1 MSNDLLQYLNREQK
15 RWYSETKSVIPSSQH
30 TGKNVEIHWFCY
42 GIKCY
47 YLILDKKAWNG
58 CKQTCRD
65 SSLSLLKKEDE
76 DKLKIS
82 QGLYFNLK
90 PTLYITPKM
99 SEEEITYSTVRFQN
113 SSEVQ
118 NQVRPKEPQRT
129 RETVHRESSVPWQ
142 LIVIAL
148 GILCSLLL
156 VTVALLLTNIF
167 QYTHEKH
174 EPAEET
180 LSCNNNCSTTQSD
193 INLMEEML
201 RNMSIKCSQGNDLLQ
216 SLNREQTR
224 WYSETKTVIP
234 SSQHTGKNVEI
245 YWFCYG
251 IKCYYFILDKKT
263 WIGCQQACQKSRLS
277 LLKIDYEDELMF
289 LRLQVLSDQYW
300 IGLSYNKAKEEWS
313 WIDNGQSEF
322 FHLRIVIS

>member
-1 MSNDLLQYLNREQK
+1 MWESLCGYRPGKVNSASYWETNTFQLNHFGV
-15 RWYSETKSVIPSSQH
+15 ETQ
-30 TGKNVEIHWFCY
+30 
-42 GIKCY
+42 
-47 YLILDKKAWNG
+47 
-58 CKQTCRD
+58 
-65 SSLSLLKKEDE
+65 
-76 DKLKIS
+76 KIS

-129 RETVHRESSVPWQ
+129 RETVHRV
-142 LIVIAL
+142 
-148 GILCSLLL
+148 
-156 VTVALLLTNIF
+156 F

-322 FHLRIVIS
+322 SLNLKKYNEKYGGCMFLSQTRLENAMCMNRYPCICQKRLDNFPD